1 MQHGRKREKTTEEVV
16 KSRKAKEAMKI
27 KEYNQLVD
35 ECREKMKNKEYNQ
48 DTFKLTSQ
56 LVEWNLDYYT
66 IWNYRRILLQE
77 LVLKELDAEEQ
88 QKVYNKELIL
98 FLQLIKKNPKSYW
111 MWNHR
116 IWCLQNMPKPDWQQ
130 ELGLVE
136 KMLTMDARN
145 FHGWDYRRFVV
156 GHLRRE
162 ASNDPEALA
171 HIVQQEYKFTTQK
184 INQSFSNYSAWHQRS
199 KLLPEIVAS
208 MTAEEKNQV
217 ALNELDLV
225 KNAIYTDPE
234 DQSAWLYYWW
244 LLGRAPDHVTL
255 LGAYQMESDPSI
267 VILGFNDN
275 IRFMQKP
282 RLLNEQDETVD
293 CRLYPFDSNNQ
304 CAASIWI
311 LQTAST
317 ARRVVVDAHVILPS
331 TSAKSIPHDKVW
343 NLELDK
349 LDCNIGSLASK
360 LSDEW
365 RPLATH
371 MYTDPTLNDQT
382 SWFTLDKLK
391 LFKDEIETVR
401 ELLDIEPESAWAL
414 QTLVHFLTQLAA
426 YEKKDQQSIYAEIVD
441 ILDKLCNIDSD
452 RQLRYKDLKTHI
464 IFKQLTSAL
473 VSASTNTYSSNA
485 VEVLDLDPLD
495 SIPLYSVLLLV
506 PTIKTTNPKLESLL
520 YNNLPLRWT

>member
-1 MQHGRKREKTTEEVV
+1 MSDVHGRKREKTTEEVV
-16 KSRKAKEAMKI
+16 KARKAKEAVKI

-35 ECREKMKNKEYNQ
+35 ECREKMKNEVYNQ

-77 LVLKELDAEEQ
+77 CILKGLDAEEQ
-88 QKVYNKELIL
+88 QKVYNKELML

-116 IWCLQNMPKPDWQQ
+116 IWCLQNMPKPDWQA

-156 GHLRRE
+156 GHLRRN
-162 ASNDPEALA
+162 ASNDPEALTN
-171 HIVQQEYKFTTQK
+171 IIQQEYKFTTQK

-255 LGAYQMESDPSI
+255 FGAYQIESDPSI
-267 VILGFNDN
+267 VILGFNDK
-275 IRFMQKP
+275 IKFTQKP
-282 RLLNEQDETVD
+282 RLLNEQGQTVD

-304 CAASIWI
+304 SAASIWI
-311 LQTAST
+311 LQQQTTST
-317 ARRVVVDAHVILPS
+317 AKRVVIDANVILPS
-331 TSAKSIPHDKVW
+331 TSAKSIPHDTVW
-343 NLELDK
+343 NLGLEK
-349 LDCNIGSLASK
+349 LDCNMGSLESR

-365 RPLATH
+365 KPPATQ
-371 MYTDPTLNDQT
+371 MYTDPTLDDQT
-382 SWFTLDKLK
+382 SWFTLDKLN
-391 LFKDEIETVR
+391 LFKAEIETVR
-401 ELLDIEPESAWAL
+401 ELLDIEPDSAWAL

-426 YEKKDQQSIYAEIVD
+426 YKKQDQVTIYAEIVD
-441 ILDKLCNIDSD
+441 TLDKLCDIDSD
-452 RQLRYKDLKTHI
+452 RKLRYKDLKTDI
-464 IFKQLTSAL
+464 VFKQLTSTWAHWT
-473 VSASTNTYSSNA
+473 ASPSTRFSCSCPPSKQPAKN
-485 VEVLDLDPLD
+485 
-495 SIPLYSVLLLV
+495 
-506 PTIKTTNPKLESLL
+506 
-520 YNNLPLRWT
+520 

>member
-1 MQHGRKREKTTEEVV
+1 MSDVHGRKREKTTEEVV
-16 KSRKAKEAMKI
+16 KARKAKEAVKI

-48 DTFKLTSQ
+48 DTFRMTSQ

-77 LVLKELDAEEQ
+77 FVLKGLDAEEQ
-88 QKVYNKELIL
+88 QKVYNKELTL
-98 FLQLIKKNPKSYW
+98 FLQLIRKNPKSYW

-116 IWCLQNMPKPDWQQ
+116 IWCLQHMPKPDWQA

-156 GHLRRE
+156 GHLRAN

-199 KLLPEIVAS
+199 KLLPEIVAA

-255 LGAYQMESDPSI
+255 FGAYQMESDPSM
-267 VILGFNDN
+267 VILGFNDR
-275 IRFMQKP
+275 IRLMQKP
-282 RLLNEQDETVD
+282 RLVNEQDETVN

-304 CAASIWI
+304 GAASIWI
-311 LQTAST
+311 LQTTST
-317 ARRVVVDAHVILPS
+317 AAAAAAATTTAKRVVVDANVILPS

-349 LDCNIGSLASK
+349 LDCNIDALVSR

-365 RPLATH
+365 KPPATH
-371 MYTDPTLNDQT
+371 MYSDPTLEDDQT

-426 YEKKDQQSIYAEIVD
+426 YEHQDRESIYAEVAD
-441 ILDKLCNIDSD
+441 ILDKLCDIDSD
-452 RQLRYKDLKTHI
+452 RKLRYRDLSR
-464 IFKQLTSAL
+464 Q
-473 VSASTNTYSSNA
+473 N
-485 VEVLDLDPLD
+485 
-495 SIPLYSVLLLV
+495 SICVMACY
-506 PTIKTTNPKLESLL
+506 
-520 YNNLPLRWT
+520 